1 MDVYGF
7 PPNSPA
13 LMRQPPPKKKG
24 IVGIADIMKCLAT
37 KHQSSVTIA
46 TVYDLTRIFS
56 DEVRSAPYSLRNIR
70 VQKYLGSTGA
80 FYFPQCKKL
89 C

>member
-24 IVGIADIMKCLAT
+24 IVGIPDLMKCLAT
-37 KHQSSVTIA
+37 KHQSLVTIA

-56 DEVRSAPYSLRNIR
+56 DEVRSVSVHMRKYSGG
-70 VQKYLGSTGA
+70 KYHS
-80 FYFPQCKKL
+80 
-89 C
+89 